1 MRKITPSFISPYI
14 LITLLVLITFSF
26 VENNPYANYG
36 VSLTLQTT
44 NSYNGP
50 INMGINTVL

>member
-1 MRKITPSFISPYI
+1 MGKITHSFTSPLI
-14 LITLLVLITFSF
+14 LITLLVLITFNV

-44 NSYNGP
+44 NSYYGP
-50 INMGINTVL
+50 INMGINTV